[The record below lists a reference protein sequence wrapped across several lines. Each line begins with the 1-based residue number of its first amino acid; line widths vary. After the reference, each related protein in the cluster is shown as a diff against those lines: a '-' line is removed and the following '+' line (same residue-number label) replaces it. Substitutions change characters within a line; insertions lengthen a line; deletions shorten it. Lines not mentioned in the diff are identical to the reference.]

1 MDVRRQGQL
10 TPHRLVRRRLCRAF
24 AALAALLPLAFA
36 AVPARAEDGLVDM
49 ARQLGISEL
58 RAGIMLDDVETS
70 LMVVPHDDSID
81 LSQVAEP
88 QSRSSVPLRPT
99 SISCAGSAR
108 RALALGASLNFTG
121 KESYATLSSVWHV
134 PVFDTPV
141 FFEPKL
147 GVMVHNGYLSG
158 APPGRRN
165 LGCPALFHIGF
176 NLGVDVS
183 DTVTAMLSVDHG
195 SHLWLCGE
203 YLNDG
208 VNRVGLRMG
217 MKFS

>member
-70 LMVVPHDDSID
+70 LMVVPHYDSID
-81 LSQVAEP
+81 LSKWQNLSLEVLF
-88 QSRSSVPLRPT
+88 RSPDVDFVRWLGAPR
-99 SISCAGSAR
+99 
-108 RALALGASLNFTG
+108 LALGASLNFTG

-165 LGCPALFHIGF
+165 LGCPALFNIGF

-208 VNRVGLRMG
+208 INRVGFRMG